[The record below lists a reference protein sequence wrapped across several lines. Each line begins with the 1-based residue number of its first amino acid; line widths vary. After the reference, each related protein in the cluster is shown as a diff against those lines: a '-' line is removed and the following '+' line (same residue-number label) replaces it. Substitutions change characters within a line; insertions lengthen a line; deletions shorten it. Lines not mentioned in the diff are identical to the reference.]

1 MISNR
6 WVRRETFLKLNSSET
21 IRGGRAILP
30 ILVGILPFAV
40 VFGFLM
46 RQSNLSPFQSAFF
59 ALGLIAGAS
68 QIATVHLHAAGAPT
82 IIIVATAVAIN
93 MRYAM
98 YSLSMEPLMRK
109 EPWWKRL
116 FSAFI
121 VSDQSYAFTM
131 AEAES
136 NPENPDIMSFFLGA
150 AVTLYIVWEIGILT
164 GYTIGAVIPSGIPL
178 DFAIPLVFM
187 SLLIP
192 HLKDRGRNLSAITA
206 GGAAIFLAPLLPL
219 QSGLLAALLVGIAA
233 GFLYE
238 TKAGRNGA

>member
-1 MISNR
+1 MKLSSP
-6 WVRRETFLKLNSSET
+6 ETL
-21 IRGGRAILP
+21 RGARAIVP

-46 RQSNLSPFQSAFF
+46 RQSDLSPFQSAFF
-59 ALGLIAGAS
+59 ALGLLAGAS
-68 QIATVHLHAAGAPT
+68 QIATVHLHAAGAP
-82 IIIVATAVAIN
+82 IFIIVATAVAIN

-98 YSLSMEPLMRK
+98 YSLSMEPLIRE

-136 NPENPDIMSFFLGA
+136 NPENPDITSFFLGA
-150 AVTLYIVWEIGILT
+150 AVMLYIVWEIGILT
-164 GYTIGAVIPSGIPL
+164 GYTIGAVIPSGVPL

-192 HLKDRGRNLSAITA
+192 HLKDRGRNLSALTA
-206 GGAAIFLAPLLPL
+206 GVAAIFLAPLLPL
-219 QSGLLAALLVGIAA
+219 QSGLLAALIVGIAV

-238 TKAGRNGA
+238 SKCGGNR